1 MKGVHPSMFGG
12 VTFFELRTG
21 WKGLLILVFLI
32 LILAA
37 GMAQMFPSIRD
48 SNPVTIDVPEE
59 VGGTITISWKEQEG
73 ASTYVLGE
81 MKSLLEGVN
90 IIYTGYDTEYSF
102 DYDFDEER
110 NYLVGTEIDGDFTLV
125 GMTSTSGQSNPFEGM
140 MDNPAW
146 AGITGGRDI
155 NMIEIKGFISME
167 FFSWWWI
174 IAGAFI
180 AYMAVST
187 IASDFEGKRM
197 DLIFSTPISR
207 RRYIIEKFLAMT
219 FISLFMVL
227 VAIGGLISGIE
238 SIGESN
244 EFPADIVF
252 MSVLGCL
259 PVLTLFASIGIFTSV
274 LFKKI
279 KIGIGITLTFIFG
292 GFFAYTFGS
301 LSEDLSWMKS
311 ISFMNYWD
319 YNAVIF
325 DGEFKILPFIGLFI
339 ATIIFVILSAYI
351 FEKRDIPA

>member
-1 MKGVHPSMFGG
+1 MFGG

-32 LILAA
+32 LILSA
-37 GMAQMFPSIRD
+37 GMAQMFPSIKET
-48 SNPVTIDVPEE
+48 NPVTIDVPDE

-73 ASTYVLGE
+73 ASTYVVGE
-81 MKSLLEGVN
+81 LIDLFQGVTVVYN
-90 IIYTGYDTEYSF
+90 DYETSYSF

-110 NYLVGTEIDGDFTLV
+110 SYLVGTEINGEFILI
-125 GMTSTSGQSNPFEGM
+125 GMTSTSGESNPFAALME
-140 MDNPAW
+140 NPAY
-146 AGITGGRDI
+146 AGLTGGRDI
-155 NMIEIKGFISME
+155 NMMEVKGFISME

-207 RRYIIEKFLAMT
+207 RRYIIEKFLAMA
-219 FISLFMVL
+219 FISLLMVL
-227 VAIGGLISGIE
+227 VAAGGLSGGIE
-238 SIGESN
+238 TIGESS
-244 EFPADIVF
+244 EFPSDIVF
-252 MSVLGCL
+252 MAVIGCL

-292 GFFAYTFGS
+292 SFFAYAFGS

>member
-1 MKGVHPSMFGG
+1 MFGG
-12 VTFFELRTG
+12 VTF
-21 WKGLLILVFLI
+21 LVFLI

-73 ASTYVLGE
+73 ASTYVVGE
-81 MKSLLEGVN
+81 LIDLFQGVTVVYN
-90 IIYTGYDTEYSF
+90 DYETSYSF

-110 NYLVGTEIDGDFTLV
+110 SYLVGTEINGEFILIGTA
-125 GMTSTSGQSNPFEGM
+125 STSGESNPFAAFME
-140 MDNPAW
+140 NPAY
-146 AGITGGRDI
+146 AGLTGGRDI
-155 NMIEIKGFISME
+155 NMMEVKGFISME

-219 FISLFMVL
+219 FISLLMVL
-227 VAIGGLISGIE
+227 VAAGGLSGGIE
-238 SIGESN
+238 TIGESS
-244 EFPADIVF
+244 EFPSDIVF
-252 MSVLGCL
+252 MAVIGCL

-292 GFFAYTFGS
+292 SFFAYSFGS